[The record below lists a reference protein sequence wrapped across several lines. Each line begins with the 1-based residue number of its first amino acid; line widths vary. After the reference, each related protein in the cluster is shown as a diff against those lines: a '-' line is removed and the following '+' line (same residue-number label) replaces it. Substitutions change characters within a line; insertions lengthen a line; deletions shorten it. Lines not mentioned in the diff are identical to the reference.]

1 MEYMPKVDINKKR
14 GYDAIVPIKRMWSEI
29 ENGIIDGRLCVP
41 LGENNQGRGECIKL
55 GKDLHILAA
64 GEMLSGVGMFRRVA
78 LATLLKFNKP
88 EDLKFILIDPLYI
101 SFADF
106 KNIDDYLLFPI
117 ITQSNEAVKSLE
129 WLNSEIDARM
139 VLLNGKKYRY
149 IDEYNDANLKDKK
162 PNIVVFITELGELID
177 FDSKGADKLIT
188 RIFQLSKCAG
198 VHLIINTQR
207 ASSSVTGLIKAH
219 ATAKIA
225 FKAGDETESIS
236 ILSKS
241 GAEKLLGQG
250 DMLVESSQWN
260 KAQRLQGYYLSDEDI
275 QGLVF

>member
-1 MEYMPKVDINKKR
+1 MPKVDINKKR
-14 GYDAIVPIKRMWSEI
+14 GYDAIVPIERIWSEI

-41 LGENNQGRGECIKL
+41 LGENNSGKGEYIKL

-88 EDLKFILIDPLYI
+88 EALKFILIDPLYI
-101 SFADF
+101 SFVGF

-117 ITQSNEAVKSLE
+117 ITQSNEGVKSLE

-149 IDEYNDANLKDKK
+149 IEEYNEANPKDKRPK
-162 PNIVVFITELGELID
+162 IVVMITEIGELID
-177 FDSKGADKLIT
+177 FDDKTTNRLIT
-188 RIFQLSKCAG
+188 RILQMSKCVG

-219 ATAKIA
+219 TTAKIA
-225 FKAGDETESIS
+225 FKAGDETESIA

-241 GAEKLLGQG
+241 GAEELLGQG
-250 DMLVESSQWN
+250 DMLVESNQWT
-260 KAQRLQGYYLSDEDI
+260 KAQRLQGYHLSDGDI
-275 QGLVF
+275 ESEF